1 MAKARDLSKSA
12 IYDSLKA
19 AGNIFGDTAWKMMAK
34 KPTQS
39 DNFLSLEKD
48 DLIIFPLSLRSG
60 YSKQFGAFVLAYV
73 LKGGDPKS
81 LEIHQIFPGTI
92 KRTLWPVE
100 RNDDGEWVRI
110 RDINPK
116 NTGSAVDFANKYGDF
131 ASVFKNLQ
139 GKGIKVLSSD
149 EHTVLRFGSKD
160 ETREARVYELE
171 LVDKLDA
178 KYDEFLEKEL
188 VNTQG

>member
-12 IYDSLKA
+12 VYDSLKA
-19 AGNIFGDTAWKMMAK
+19 SGNIFGDMARKMMK
-34 KPTQS
+34 NKGTQG
-39 DNFLSLEKD
+39 DNFLTLEAD
-48 DLIIFPLSLRSG
+48 DLIIFPMTLRFG

-73 LKGGDPKS
+73 LKNGDPKS
-81 LEIHQIFPGTI
+81 SEIHQIFPGTL

-100 RNDDGEWVRI
+100 QNEDGIWERI

-116 NTGSAVDFANKYGDF
+116 NTGSAVDFVNKFGDF
-131 ASVFKNLQ
+131 ATVFDNLR

-149 EHTVLRFGSKD
+149 EHTVLRFGTKD
-160 ETREARVYELE
+160 ETRQARVYELE
-171 LVDKLDA
+171 LLDKLDA

-188 VNTQG
+188 VDAKD